1 MVYDNVAYKLIYQE
15 DVWSVES
22 TKLSDIT
29 VMLEE
34 QTLTDT
40 QKEQVRTNIGA
51 APVYTYGETDL
62 EAGVSEL
69 ATGTLY
75 FVYE

>member
-1 MVYDNVAYKLIYQE
+1 MVTYSGENNKWNITTTV
-15 DVWSVES
+15 
-22 TKLSDIT
+22 LSD
-29 VMLEE
+29 VAVVLEE